1 MFQYLSTQG
10 TVYEAYAILK
20 SRRGPSLEISYP
32 LYSSM
37 ASVRRIP
44 CFLVI
49 ATLALSLALSE
60 ENRQERFCNKNI
72 SQFFFFL
79 LYISNQYFSFIQLQY
94 PSSTLSSFPMT
105 LAMLEAKMEPV
116 TQSEFQLNS
125 NFVLGIIGHIF
136 RDECD
141 NLGGTNDGS
150 CASGYG
156 VCCTCKN
163 RFFFI

>member
-1 MFQYLSTQG
+1 
-10 TVYEAYAILK
+10 
-20 SRRGPSLEISYP
+20 
-32 LYSSM
+32 M

-49 ATLALSLALSE
+49 ATLVLSLALSE

-72 SQFFFFL
+72 SHFFLVLYSNFFFIKF
-79 LYISNQYFSFIQLQY
+79 QY